1 MRGRITK
8 GIASFYYVHIP
19 HQGVY
24 ECKAKGIFKK
34 EKVQPLVGDEVEID
48 ILDEENRTGN
58 IITIY
63 PRQNQL
69 IRPLVANVEQALI
82 IFALVKPEPSLNLLD
97 RIMVQYTVQKL
108 PIVICFNKTDLVEK
122 EEIDRIRNIYS
133 NCGCE
138 VIFVSAKKKQGIE
151 MLVKVLH
158 GKMTAVAGPSGVG
171 KSSLINLLQ
180 ENVSMEI
187 GCISQKVDRGK
198 HTTRHT
204 ELIPIDEET
213 YIMDTPGFSSV
224 EVPFVEKE
232 QLIATYNEF
241 LEYEPQCRFG
251 GCAHINEP
259 NCAVKDAVSEG
270 KISRI
275 RYENYVSLYEVLV
288 ERRRY

>member
-1 MRGRITK
+1 MRGRIIK
-8 GIASFYYVHIP
+8 GIAGFYYVHVS

-24 ECKAKGIFKK
+24 ECKAKGIFRK
-34 EKVQPLVGDEVEID
+34 EKIQPLVGDQVEIT

-58 IITIY
+58 VITIY

-82 IFALVKPEPSLNLLD
+82 IFALAKPEPSLNLLD
-97 RIMVQYTVQKL
+97 RIMVQYIVQKL
-108 PIVICFNKTDLVEK
+108 PIVICFNKTDLVTN
-122 EEIDRIRNIYS
+122 EEAEQIQNVYAK
-133 NCGCE
+133 CGCK
-138 VIFVSAKKKQGIE
+138 VIFVSAKKQQGIE
-151 MLVKVLH
+151 TLAQVLH
-158 GKMTAVAGPSGVG
+158 GKMTTVAGPSGVG

-180 ENVSMEI
+180 KNVSMEI

-224 EVPFVEKE
+224 EVPSVEKE
-232 QLIATYNEF
+232 QLICAYNEF
-241 LEYEPQCRFG
+241 LEYEPRCRFG

-259 NCAVKDAVSEG
+259 DCAVKDAVSDG

-275 RYENYVSLYEVLV
+275 RYENYISLYEVLI

>member
-1 MRGRITK
+1 
-8 GIASFYYVHIP
+8 
-19 HQGVY
+19 
-24 ECKAKGIFKK
+24 
-34 EKVQPLVGDEVEID
+34 
-48 ILDEENRTGN
+48 
-58 IITIY
+58 
-63 PRQNQL
+63 
-69 IRPLVANVEQALI
+69 
-82 IFALVKPEPSLNLLD
+82 
-97 RIMVQYTVQKL
+97 MVQYTVQKL

-122 EEIDRIRNIYS
+122 EEVDRIRSIYS